1 MWGTAD
7 RFGRA
12 TPDCYLPGPGAYE
25 IINTTPD
32 LLVGDSLR
40 HSRLSSKAT
49 DSSILPVRLVKR
61 VSHLEEILS
70 NHRTPMKPRTLQDHM
85 VNVDSERHSYYDNH
99 ITHGSC
105 CYNKKA
111 CSSHVGP
118 GTYDDEGSTL
128 AMQSHN
134 WLAMNSINH
143 ALRVQN
149 MWKREIHSQVMQNW

>member
-7 RFGRA
+7 RFYRS
-12 TPDCYLPGPGAYE
+12 TPDSYLPGPGAYE
-25 IINTTPD
+25 IINTTPEP
-32 LLVGDSLR
+32 LVGDSLR
-40 HSRLSSKAT
+40 HSRLSSKT
-49 DSSILPVRLVKR
+49 TGSPVRLVKR

-85 VNVDSERHSYYDNH
+85 VANVDSERHSYYDNH
-99 ITHGSC
+99 ISHGSC

-111 CSSHVGP
+111 CSSHLGP
-118 GTYDDEGSTL
+118 GTYEDEGTTL
-128 AMQSHN
+128 TANQSHN

-149 MWKREIHSQVMQNW
+149 MWKREIHC